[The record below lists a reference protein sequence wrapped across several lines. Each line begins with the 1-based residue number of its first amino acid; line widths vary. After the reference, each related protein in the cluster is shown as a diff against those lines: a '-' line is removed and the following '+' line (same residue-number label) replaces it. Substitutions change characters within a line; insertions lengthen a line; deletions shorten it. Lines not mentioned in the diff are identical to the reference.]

1 MRVEIAGN
9 TPIKQTLKSLDS
21 LHRAH
26 KPAFLSARGRGVLV
40 VWGGSY
46 CDGIL
51 PREIFQKKRLK
62 ELKARG
68 IAKIIKVEKKPH
80 AQSKSLA
87 KKLNHLRVPNGFP
100 EAQNLLGAG

>member
-21 LHRAH
+21 FHRAH
-26 KPAFLSARGRGVLV
+26 KSAFLSARGGDGGVLI

-51 PREIFQKKRLK
+51 PGEIFQKKRLK

-68 IAKIIKVEKKPH
+68 IAKIIKVEKTLHRP
-80 AQSKSLA
+80 
-87 KKLNHLRVPNGFP
+87 KLNL
-100 EAQNLLGAG
+100 

>member
-9 TPIKQTLKSLDS
+9 TPIKQTLKPLDAFY
-21 LHRAH
+21 RAH

-51 PREIFQKKRLK
+51 PGEIFQKKRLK

-68 IAKIIKVEKKPH
+68 IAKIIKVEKKNH
-80 AQSKSLA
+80 TL
-87 KKLNHLRVPNGFP
+87 KLNL
-100 EAQNLLGAG
+100 

>member
-9 TPIKQTLKSLDS
+9 TPIKQTLKSLGS
-21 LHRAH
+21 FHRAH
-26 KPAFLSARGRGVLV
+26 KPAFLSARGGRGVLV

-51 PREIFQKKRLK
+51 PGEIFQKKRLK

-68 IAKIIKVEKKPH
+68 IAKIIKVEKKNHTPN
-80 AQSKSLA
+80 
-87 KKLNHLRVPNGFP
+87 LNL
-100 EAQNLLGAG
+100 